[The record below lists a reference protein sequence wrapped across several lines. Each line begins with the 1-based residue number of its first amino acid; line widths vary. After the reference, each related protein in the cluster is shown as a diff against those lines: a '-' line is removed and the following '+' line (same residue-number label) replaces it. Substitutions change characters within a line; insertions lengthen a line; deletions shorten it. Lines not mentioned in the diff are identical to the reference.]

1 MKGNVTNT
9 GYWPDSPDRNNDF
22 NIIPSNN
29 ITMEGMD
36 MPLLGVSNTGD
47 KKLMVPGK
55 NYKFKGESVMETPV
69 DKGMFLGKFKQVG
82 GQLVPHDISVPN
94 LSRQNGGSLEEAA
107 KRKNN
112 EQSRIANM
120 RNEVINIGMSHDPR
134 YDNKGFNV
142 KLPEGQPYC
151 TTRACELE
159 REAGFPVKQVASGYK
174 LKKEM
179 TPENGWY
186 PTSYNDLLPGDLAQ
200 VTRNG
205 GFGHTMVAA
214 GNDENPNQKG
224 FWWDAGSGNEF
235 EYNSPQSEKQLKDW
249 MSNVK
254 QMDYYTYKGNLPQ
267 YEKDYHNAL
276 QNEMLNTGNE
286 TSGMPVQ
293 PIDMMPYKKHG
304 GLVKRVKIKSL
315 PNNWKS
321 Q

>member
-22 NIIPSNN
+22 NIIPSNE

-36 MPLLGVSNTGD
+36 MPLMGVSNKGD

-55 NYKFKGESVMETPV
+55 NYKFKGESVMETPI
-69 DKGMFLGKFKQVG
+69 DKGIFLGRFKQAG
-82 GQLVPHDISVPN
+82 GQLVPHDISIPN
-94 LSRQNGGSLEEAA
+94 LNRQEGGSLEEAA
-107 KRKNN
+107 KRKNS

-120 RNEVINIGMSHDPR
+120 RNEVIDIGMSHDPR
-134 YDNKGFNV
+134 YDNKGFKV
-142 KLPEGQPYC
+142 KLPEGQEYC

-186 PTSYNDLLPGDLAQ
+186 PTSYNNLLPGDLAQ

-224 FWWDAGSGNEF
+224 FWWDGGSGNEF

-267 YEKDYHNAL
+267 YEKDYHNA
-276 QNEMLNTGNE
+276 
-286 TSGMPVQ
+286 
-293 PIDMMPYKKHG
+293 
-304 GLVKRVKIKSL
+304 
-315 PNNWKS
+315 
-321 Q
+321 